1 MIDIETVILVT
12 LCLVILLLL
21 NIINKKTREGF
32 QITNDVPQEDRIETL
47 KRLKSHLE
55 SIDPNSE
62 YVSWFE
68 DKVKKQEDVIKKHLR
83 DYNLSLLLN
92 GKDSL

>member
-32 QITNDVPQEDRIETL
+32 QITNDVPQEDRIETNYL
-47 KRLKSHLE
+47 KKILKVVKE
-55 SIDPNSE
+55 VFPVCDPNPKCGDNVSE
-62 YVSWFE
+62 YWCNKNV
-68 DKVKKQEDVIKKHLR
+68 
-83 DYNLSLLLN
+83 
-92 GKDSL
+92 